1 MYLRFLEETRNNI
14 LVRDLFFYVA
24 GNIVYIFEIGPI
36 YNDDSFDGYALDS
49 TYWILDQIQNRLF
62 DVSYLFENIGNI
74 FLLFCIVDLGL
85 SFLYVWNR
93 RLKGHNVIR
102 GATAGLGVLL
112 FALTVGYFAK
122 IEALRTDYYNAVSNS
137 DYSSTG
143 GFFSERYSLIQL
155 SVAFD
160 IILWIAS
167 IAVAVFAIYVVIV
180 SRQTT
185 RLRNVS

>member
-1 MYLRFLEETRNNI
+1 VYLRFLEETRANI

-24 GNIVYIFEIGPI
+24 GYIVSILQINLA
-36 YNDDSFDGYALDS
+36 YNDSFDYYDS
-49 TYWILDQIQNRLF
+49 TYWILDQIQTRLF
-62 DVSYLFENIGNI
+62 DVSFLFENLGNI

-85 SFLYVWNR
+85 SFLYVWNCR
-93 RLKGHNVIR
+93 PKGYNVIR
-102 GATAGLGVLL
+102 GITAGLGVLL

-122 IEALRTDYYNAVSNS
+122 IEALRTDFYNAASNS
-137 DYSSTG
+137 DSSTPT
-143 GFFSERYSLIQL
+143 GFFSEPYSLIQL

-167 IAVAVFAIYVVIV
+167 IAVAAFAIYVIIV
-180 SRQTT
+180 SRQMT